1 MSDIKTCS
9 ICKKRFTEY
18 GNNPKPFN
26 GNSCC
31 DQCNNQ
37 VVLPMRI
44 FENQDET
51 KYAMLFKEDGTL
63 RRINPKDEYFT
74 LKELQSL
81 VEGLIE
87 LYPNRYNNHLIVC
100 NEEGLILGLPINNLF
115 KQYTGITL
123 VGDILLCP
131 EAIFEEPQER
141 YDE

>member
-1 MSDIKTCS
+1 MSDIKTCF

-18 GNNPKPFN
+18 GNNPKPFK

-51 KYAMLFKEDGTL
+51 KYAMLFKADGTL

-81 VEGLIE
+81 VDELIQ
-87 LYPNRYNNHLIVC
+87 V
-100 NEEGLILGLPINNLF
+100 
-115 KQYTGITL
+115 
-123 VGDILLCP
+123 
-131 EAIFEEPQER
+131 
-141 YDE
+141 